1 MNENF
6 LGYNNFIW
14 FNGVVEDRLD
24 PEYLGRVKVRCL
36 GFHTSNNIILPTKD
50 LPWAQV
56 SLPVTSA
63 GISGLGD
70 SPSALVNGSWV
81 YGYFR
86 DGVDAQEPLVL
97 GSLPGRPHELAQ
109 SAGFY
114 DPDGTYPKYKDE
126 VDTNRLAVNLKD
138 STGATEL
145 SPHLSLTLR
154 RNTRIIDVATAD
166 FNPIKAADDSDID
179 GSNGDLFSQPSIPY
193 NTTYPYNKVYETES
207 GHIREYDDTA
217 GSERIHERHRTG
229 TSYEIDST
237 GTRTDIIKN
246 DHYTFVSSKSQAFIA
261 GDSDMT
267 INGRHKLYI
276 NKNGSVDNH
285 YDIQIGE
292 NASINIQVDKGDI
305 NLVTVDGKIN
315 VNAGGDY
322 NLKVAGNMTTVV
334 QGSLTETIEGT
345 KTSNTTAAV
354 IHRGSTIDLNP

>member
-24 PEYLGRVKVRCL
+24 PQYLGRVKVRCL
-36 GFHTSNNIILPTKD
+36 GFHTSNKVILPTED

-70 SPSALVNGSWV
+70 SPSELVNGSWV
-81 YGYFR
+81 YEYFR
-86 DGVDAQEPLVL
+86 AGVDAQEPLVL
-97 GSLPGRPHELAQ
+97 GSLPGKPHELAQ

-154 RNTRIIDVATAD
+154 RNTRIVDVATAD

-246 DHYTFVSSKSQAFIA
+246 EHYTFVSSKSQAYIQGA
-261 GDSDMT
+261 SDTT
-267 INGRHKLYI
+267 INGRHKLFI
-276 NKNGSVDNH
+276 NKDGAEDNH
-285 YDIQIGE
+285 YDIQVGE
-292 NASINIQVDKGDI
+292 NANINIQVDKGDI

-322 NLKVAGNMTTVV
+322 NLKVAGNMTTSV
-334 QGSLTETIEGT
+334 QGNVLETVEGT